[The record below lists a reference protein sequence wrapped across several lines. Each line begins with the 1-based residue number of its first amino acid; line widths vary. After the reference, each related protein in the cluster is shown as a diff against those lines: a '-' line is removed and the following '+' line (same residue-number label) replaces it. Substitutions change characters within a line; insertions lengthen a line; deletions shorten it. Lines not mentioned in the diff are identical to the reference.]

1 MNKKIIAVVLA
12 LIVVLAAVVVVWQ
25 YTSGDDDKSAEGT
38 EYVDYLGR
46 TVTIEKTP
54 EKVLCLG
61 SSFTESMIY
70 LDCFDSIEGV
80 DKGSITRL
88 QSLHPEVSKLK
99 TIDSGKP
106 NINTVEFCIKYNV
119 DLVLVWGYYP
129 NDIKLLE
136 DAGIDTIALY
146 PKTIEDVE
154 NVITLLGSIMDK
166 EDKAESIVLE
176 MNNKIGEITSKAKEK
191 AGDKY
196 GSYSKVYV
204 ELDTLSSGNYGSPN
218 TDSITGSMLEI
229 LGVDYLGKGAA
240 KTQAYQTESIIAYA
254 PDYMIF
260 MGPRAQSESDILR
273 NNTIGPDAPGWGNPN
288 TEVSIYTTTSSEPGF
303 NGTWAS
309 ATPSLIDGLEFL
321 YDLIYG
327 ETNSP

>member
-25 YTSGDDDKSAEGT
+25 YTSGDDKSTEGP

-54 EKVLCLG
+54 ERVLCLG

-70 LDCFDSIEGV
+70 LDCFDNIAGV

-88 QSLHPEVSKLK
+88 QSLHPEVSDLM

-106 NINTVEFCIKYNV
+106 TSNTVEFCIKYNI
-119 DLVLVWGYYP
+119 DLVLAWGYYP
-129 NDIKLLE
+129 DGIKLLE
-136 DAGIDTIALY
+136 DAGIDAIALY

-154 NVITLLGSIMDK
+154 SVITLLGSIMDK
-166 EDKAESIVLE
+166 EEKSKNIVLD
-176 MNNKIGEITSKAKEK
+176 MNNKINEITSKAKEK

-204 ELDTLSSGNYGSPN
+204 ELDTLYSGNYGSPN

-229 LGVDYLGKGAA
+229 LGVGYLGKGAA

-254 PDYMIF
+254 PDYMVF
-260 MGPRAQSESDILR
+260 MGPRTQSESEILR

-288 TEVSIYTTTSSEPGF
+288 TEISIYTTTSSEPGF